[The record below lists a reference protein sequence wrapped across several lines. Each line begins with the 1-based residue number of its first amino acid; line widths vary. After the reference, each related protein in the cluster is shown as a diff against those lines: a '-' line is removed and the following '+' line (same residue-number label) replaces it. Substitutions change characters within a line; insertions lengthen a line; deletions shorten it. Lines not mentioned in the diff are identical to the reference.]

1 MAYTIG
7 TGNRGIIMKQQTSF
21 GTVGSGTAFFGL
33 IDDESFNTL
42 FDVSARADMTR
53 YGATTTKTGKRYSE
67 GTINM
72 ALDDS
77 GFTALLLKGIFP
89 SVSTTGSGPYTHAM
103 TEITHDNGRAAAESF
118 PVYHILIQRDEKE
131 HSYSSMS
138 LNRVGLQAN
147 VGEYVML
154 SADFVGKAEGEDS
167 ITSPANLS
175 NEGGSTVPDAGEP
188 VHFQSAAV
196 NFKNNGTASTN
207 VRSVSLDI
215 GLNRDVDASF
225 SLGSDTCVREAPP
238 QLREITG
245 SIEFLAPLHSTSVD
259 EPLYGDIID
268 GGTNSLFDP
277 SGTNP
282 AITLT
287 FTASSTTS
295 LVLKIYKVQW
305 EAPTST
311 VSGRDTQSYS
321 LNFTA
326 LFDETSNKKM
336 ADLTII
342 NNTATI

>member
-7 TGNRGIIMKQQTSF
+7 TGNRGILLREQTSF
-21 GTVGSGTAFFGL
+21 GTVGSASQFFGL

-42 FDVSARADMTR
+42 FDISTRSDMTR
-53 YGATTTKTGKRYSE
+53 YGATTTKTGKRYAE
-67 GTINM
+67 GGINM

-77 GFTALLLKGIFP
+77 GFAAKLLKGIFP
-89 SVSTTGSGPYTHAM
+89 SVSTSGSSPYTHAM
-103 TEITHDNGRAAAESF
+103 TEITHDNGRAASASF
-118 PVYHILIQRDEKE
+118 PVYQIIILRDEKQ
-131 HSYSSMS
+131 HSYTSMS
-138 LNRVGLQAN
+138 LNRVGISAN

-167 ITSPANLS
+167 VSSPAALAAES
-175 NEGGSTVPDAGEP
+175 GDTVPDAGEP
-188 VHFQSAAV
+188 VHFQSASIK
-196 NFKNNGTASTN
+196 FKNNGTASTN

-245 SIEFLAPLHSTSVD
+245 SVEFIAPIHASSVD
-259 EPLYGDIID
+259 EPIYGNIID
-268 GGTNSLFDP
+268 GGANSLFDP

-287 FTASSTTS
+287 FTASSSTS

-326 LFDETSNKKM
+326 LFDETTNKKM
-336 ADLTII
+336 ADLTIV
-342 NNTATI
+342 NLTASI